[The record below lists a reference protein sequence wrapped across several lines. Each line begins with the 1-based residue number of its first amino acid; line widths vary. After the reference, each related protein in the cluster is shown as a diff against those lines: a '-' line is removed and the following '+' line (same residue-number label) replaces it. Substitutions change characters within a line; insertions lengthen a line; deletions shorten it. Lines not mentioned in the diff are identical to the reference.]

1 MRFEM
6 YDKTGKCIHRNSSL
20 EKINNRV
27 LVNYLQNP
35 AKYDYSYVYD
45 RKEEVQYSFP
55 MNFENVLG
63 TNIVKSFKD
72 IYSFR
77 LLCSK
82 LAKGMIEKYG
92 NDVTVQE
99 LQQLDVLI
107 SEYYP
112 ESSEDR
118 VRIITRYNVTGYL
131 EIAEYNQYFVDFVE
145 RI

>member
-35 AKYDYSYVYD
+35 AKYEYSYVYD

-55 MNFENVLG
+55 MNFENMLG

>member
-35 AKYDYSYVYD
+35 EKYEYSYVYD
-45 RKEEVQYSFP
+45 RKEEVQYIFP
-55 MNFENVLG
+55 MNFENMLG
-63 TNIVKSFKD
+63 DNIVKSFKD
-72 IYSFR
+72 VFSFR

-82 LAKGMIEKYG
+82 LAQGMIEKYG
-92 NDVTVQE
+92 NNVTVQE
-99 LQQLDVLI
+99 LQQLDVII

-118 VRIITRYNVTGYL
+118 VRIINRYNVTGDL
-131 EIAEYNQYFVDFVE
+131 EINEYNKYFVDFVE